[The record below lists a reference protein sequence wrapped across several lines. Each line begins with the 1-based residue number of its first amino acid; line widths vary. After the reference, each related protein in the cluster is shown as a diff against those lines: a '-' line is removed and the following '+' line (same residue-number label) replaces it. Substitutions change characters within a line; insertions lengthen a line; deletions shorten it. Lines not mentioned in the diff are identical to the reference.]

1 MDIKGKRVMIF
12 GGWGLVGRAVAKQV
26 LREQPTELIL
36 TSLRENEAREIQEI
50 LANHPVNRG
59 TRISVVHGD
68 LFVRKELSLK
78 SKGEIYETDDL
89 LQTMIQDLYDDL
101 SPDIIENSNLYQVLN
116 QYKPQILIDC
126 INTATAF
133 AYQNVFQVV
142 AEVRADLAK
151 ARSGETVSDDFTK
164 KVERLVST
172 LYIPQLIRHVQI
184 LIEAMRQAETEFYL
198 KVGTSGTG
206 GMGFNIPYTHSE
218 EKPSKMLMS
227 KSSLA
232 GAHTMLLWLL
242 GRTPHTP
249 IVKEIKPT
257 AAIAW
262 KKIGYGKVVKRGQF
276 IPMYDCLPDLET
288 TLGHELVRNP
298 APTWQRLEERFIESV
313 YIDAGENGYFSAGEF
328 SVLTAEGQM
337 EFVTP
342 EEIADKVLIEIKG
355 GNTGNDIIGSLDSSV
370 LEPSYRAGL
379 IRKNAIERM
388 GDLQQ
393 ETGSDSV
400 AFELLGPPRLTK
412 LLYEIYMLKRL
423 HGAVNAVLDTPAS
436 DLAAAMEELILSD
449 DELRATIIS
458 VGTPILLSDGKTYLR
473 GPSISVP
480 VFEGQPV
487 LPVTPENIEKWTSQG
502 WLDLRVSNMEY
513 WQKRLHC
520 LLDDQELE
528 PEDDYSSYY
537 YRNRRFLDAKERM
550 DIGAIVNWIMEY
562 EDKGYRI
569 K

>member
-12 GGWGLVGRAVAKQV
+12 GGWGLVGRAVAKQI
-26 LREQPTELIL
+26 LREQPTELIV
-36 TSLRENEAREIQEI
+36 TSLRENESQEIREILE
-50 LANHPVNRG
+50 NHPINHG
-59 TRISVVHGD
+59 TRISAIHGD
-68 LFVRKELSLK
+68 LFVRQEMAQK
-78 SKGEIYETDDL
+78 SKGEIYGTDEL

-101 SPDIIENSNLYQVLN
+101 SPDIIQNSMLYRVLN
-116 QYKPQILIDC
+116 QYKPHILIDC

-142 AEVRADLAK
+142 AEVRADLALAK
-151 ARSGETVSDDFTK
+151 SGKEIGPDFLN

-184 LIEAMRQAETEFYL
+184 LIEAMRQGETAFYL

-262 KKIGYGKVVKRGQF
+262 KKIGYGKVVKRGQY
-276 IPMYDCLPDLET
+276 IPMFDCLPGEET
-288 TLGHELVRNP
+288 TLGAALVRNP
-298 APTWQRLEERFIESV
+298 TPTWNRLDERFIESV

-328 SVLTAEGQM
+328 SVLTAESQM

-355 GNTGNDIIGSLDSSV
+355 GNTGTDIIGALDSAV
-370 LEPSYRAGL
+370 LAPSYRAGL

-388 GDLQQ
+388 NKLQA

-423 HGAVNAVLDTPAS
+423 CNSISEVLATPAVK
-436 DLAAAMEELILSD
+436 LAAMMEELILTD

-487 LPVTPENIEKWTSQG
+487 LTVNDVNIEKWTSQG
-502 WLDLRVSNMEY
+502 WLDLRDSNLEF

-520 LLDDQELE
+520 LLDDQALE

-550 DIGAIVNWIMEY
+550 DIGAIVNWVLEV

>member
-12 GGWGLVGRAVAKQV
+12 GGWGLVGRAVAKQI
-26 LREQPTELIL
+26 LREQPTELIV
-36 TSLRENEAREIQEI
+36 TSLRENESQEIQEI
-50 LANHPVNRG
+50 LENHPVNRG
-59 TRISVVHGD
+59 TRISSIRGD
-68 LFVRKELSLK
+68 LFVRQAMAQK
-78 SKGEIYETDDL
+78 SKGEIYETDEL

-101 SPDIIENSNLYQVLN
+101 SPDIIQNSMLYRVLN
-116 QYKPQILIDC
+116 QYKPHILIDC

-142 AEVRADLAK
+142 AEVRADLAQAK
-151 ARSGETVSDDFTK
+151 SGKEIGPDFLN

-184 LIEAMRQAETEFYL
+184 LIEAMRQGETAFYL

-262 KKIGYGKVVKRGQF
+262 KKIGYGKVVKRGQY
-276 IPMYDCLPDLET
+276 IPMFDCLPGEET
-288 TLGHELVRNP
+288 TLGEALVRNP
-298 APTWQRLEERFIESV
+298 APTWNRLDERFVESV

-328 SVLTAEGQM
+328 SVLTAESQM

-355 GNTGNDIIGSLDSSV
+355 GNTGTDIIGALDSAV
-370 LEPSYRAGL
+370 LAPSYRAGL

-388 GDLQQ
+388 NKLQA

-423 HGAVNAVLDTPAS
+423 CNSISEVLETSAEKLS
-436 DLAAAMEELILSD
+436 AMMEEMILTD

-487 LPVTPENIEKWTSQG
+487 LTVNDVNIGKWTSQG
-502 WLDLRVSNMEY
+502 WLDLRVSNLEF

-520 LLDDQELE
+520 LLDDQALE

-550 DIGAIVNWIMEY
+550 DIGAIVNWVLEY

>member
-12 GGWGLVGRAVAKQV
+12 GGWGLVGRAVAKQI

-36 TSLRENEAREIQEI
+36 TSLRENEAREIQDI
-50 LANHPVNRG
+50 LVNHPVNRG
-59 TRISVVHGD
+59 TRISAVHGD
-68 LFVRKELSLK
+68 LFVRKDLSRK

-89 LQTMIQDLYDDL
+89 LQTMIRDLYDDL
-101 SPDIIENSNLYQVLN
+101 SSDIIENSNLYQVLN
-116 QYKPQILIDC
+116 KYKPQILIDC

-142 AEVRADLAK
+142 AEVRADLTK
-151 ARSGETVSDDFTK
+151 ARSGQAVGPDFYN
-164 KVERLVST
+164 KVQRLVST

-262 KKIGYGKVVKRGQF
+262 KKIGYGKVVKRGQY
-276 IPMYDCLPDLET
+276 IPMFDCLPDAET
-288 TLGHELVRNP
+288 TLGDELVRNP
-298 APTWQRLEERFIESV
+298 AATWKRLDDRFIESV

-328 SVLTAEGQM
+328 SVLTAESQM

-388 GDLQQ
+388 GELQK

-423 HGAVNAVLDTPAS
+423 HGTVDAVLDTPAP
-436 DLAAAMEELILSD
+436 DLSAAMEELILTD

-473 GPSISVP
+473 GPAISVP

-487 LPVTPENIEKWTSQG
+487 LTVNPANIEKWTSQG
-502 WLDLRVSNMEY
+502 WLDLRVSNIEH

>member
-12 GGWGLVGRAVAKQV
+12 GGWGLVGRAVAKQI
-26 LREQPTELIL
+26 LHEQPTELIV
-36 TSLRENEAREIQEI
+36 TSLRENESREIQEI
-50 LANHPVNRG
+50 LENHPVNHG
-59 TRISVVHGD
+59 TRISSIHGD
-68 LFVRKELSLK
+68 LFVRQEMAQK
-78 SKGEIYETDDL
+78 SKGEIYGTDDL

-101 SPDIIENSNLYQVLN
+101 SPDIIQNSMLYRVLN
-116 QYKPQILIDC
+116 QYKPHILIDC

-142 AEVRADLAK
+142 AEVRADLALAK
-151 ARSGETVSDDFTK
+151 SGKEIGPDFLN

-184 LIEAMRQAETEFYL
+184 LIEAMRQGETAFYL

-262 KKIGYGKVVKRGQF
+262 KKIGYGKVVKRGQY
-276 IPMYDCLPDLET
+276 IPMFDCLPGEDT
-288 TLGHELVRNP
+288 TLGEALVRNP
-298 APTWQRLEERFIESV
+298 APTWSRLDERFVESV

-328 SVLTAEGQM
+328 SVLTAESQM

-355 GNTGNDIIGSLDSSV
+355 GNTGTDIIGALDSAV
-370 LEPSYRAGL
+370 LAPSYRAGL

-388 GDLQQ
+388 NKLQA

-423 HGAVNAVLDTPAS
+423 CNSINEVLETSAEK
-436 DLAAAMEELILSD
+436 LAGMMEELILTD

-480 VFEGQPV
+480 VFEGQPIQTV
-487 LPVTPENIEKWTSQG
+487 NPTNIEKWTSQG
-502 WLDLRVSNMEY
+502 WLDLRVSNVEF
-513 WQKRLHC
+513 WQKRLKC
-520 LLDDQELE
+520 LLDDQALE
-528 PEDDYSSYY
+528 TEDDYSSYY
-537 YRNRRFLDAKERM
+537 YRNRRFIDAKERM
-550 DIGAIVNWIMEY
+550 DIGVIVNWVLEY